1 MVVAMATIPGSRD
14 VNFGAATAQAGQSP
28 ESYRT
33 ARAAGIR
40 AAVMREPESPRVERA
55 LARLDQVLSSE
66 RPPNDQVPRGFY
78 SNIEV

>member
-1 MVVAMATIPGSRD
+1 MVAGMAFPKGFNVTAP
-14 VNFGAATAQAGQSP
+14 TAQAGQSP

-55 LARLDQVLSSE
+55 LARLDRVLSSDSA
-66 RPPNDQVPRGFY
+66 PNEQVPRGFY
-78 SNIEV
+78 INIEV

>member
-1 MVVAMATIPGSRD
+1 MVTIPGSRGLN
-14 VNFGAATAQAGQSP
+14 VGASTAPAGQSP

-40 AAVMREPESPRVERA
+40 AAVMREPESPRVEHA

-78 SNIEV
+78 INIEV

>member
-1 MVVAMATIPGSRD
+1 LPAIVAGMAFPKGFNVTAP
-14 VNFGAATAQAGQSP
+14 TAQAAQSP

-55 LARLDQVLSSE
+55 LARLDRVLSSDG
-66 RPPNDQVPRGFY
+66 PPNEQVPRGFY
-78 SNIEV
+78 INIEI

>member
-1 MVVAMATIPGSRD
+1 MAFPKGFNVTAP
-14 VNFGAATAQAGQSP
+14 TAQAAQSP

-55 LARLDQVLSSE
+55 LARLDRVLSSDGPLNE
-66 RPPNDQVPRGFY
+66 QVPRGFY
-78 SNIEV
+78 INIEI